1 MTQIITSRISI
12 LFFLFCF
19 GTNVVYAQEVP
30 SPIVK
35 DSIKMG
41 FYVKL
46 DSIKTENSAQLDSI
60 KTENPVQLDS
70 IKTENSVQLDAIKIE
85 NKVQLDT
92 IKTEVST
99 ESEAVK
105 TEVPIDSE
113 AVKNQIPVESEAVKT
128 ESSDKSEPAETEV
141 QLESEV
147 IKTEV
152 SVESDAVETE
162 SSEKSDAVETEVPLE
177 TEAVKTEVPVETD
190 AAETEVPVK
199 SEAAEKESSEESNDA
214 KTENSV
220 ESEADET
227 ENSEESEADETESSE
242 ESDVAETENSEE
254 SEATKTEDSV
264 ESETIKTEIP
274 AETDPAKTK
283 IKEELEALKNE
294 INNDSEVNKWSFE
307 VSFGSNRAVRPF
319 GKGYNSSEK
328 KFLSTPSLNHIDF
341 GFRYML
347 NSKFGVKTDFGFDSV
362 TNKDGNGSLPFRSMQ
377 SRFGVQGVLDFGK
390 ILEFDTYSKSI
401 GLLAHGGFQFSQ
413 FKSKTD
419 TSQEA
424 IFQTNGGF
432 MIGIAPQL
440 KLSERLVISLDFSV
454 LSNVRQRLNWDGSES
469 DRENN
474 LAGLMYTTSIG
485 LTFYLGK
492 KEIHSDWF
500 IPVKK
505 SELDKELLDR
515 IESIETLM
523 NDSDKDGVV
532 DYLDLQNNTA
542 SGLTVD
548 TKGQFIDTDKNG
560 YPDELEPKKMEQLK
574 MQQIADA
581 VQQTEDGVFK
591 SLLNNGFV
599 NIFFD
604 VNMVEPNTAS
614 NNSLYGIIFLLKK
627 NPTINLKL
635 MGYSDSTGNE
645 KMNLNL
651 SERRVKKVY
660 DFIVS
665 SGISP
670 SRLKIIANGVDNSN
684 KSKSKTAL
692 QLARR
697 VSVMME

>member
-19 GTNVVYAQEVP
+19 GTNVVFAQEVP
-30 SPIVK
+30 TPIVK

-46 DSIKTENSAQLDSI
+46 DSIKTENSVQFDSI
-60 KTENPVQLDS
+60 KIENPVQLDS
-70 IKTENSVQLDAIKIE
+70 IKTEVQL
-85 NKVQLDT
+85 
-92 IKTEVST
+92 
-99 ESEAVK
+99 ESDAVK
-105 TEVPIDSE
+105 TEIPLESEPVKPEEVPLDSDAVKTEIPIESEPVKTKEVPLESEPVKTEEVPLDSEAIKTEIPIESEPVKTEEVLLDSE
-113 AVKNQIPVESEAVKT
+113 AV
-128 ESSDKSEPAETEV
+128 ETEISE
-141 QLESEV
+141 ESDSNETENNEESDAEEKEDEV
-147 IKTEV
+147 V
-152 SVESDAVETE
+152 SDAVETE
-162 SSEKSDAVETEVPLE
+162 
-177 TEAVKTEVPVETD
+177 
-190 AAETEVPVK
+190 
-199 SEAAEKESSEESNDA
+199 N
-214 KTENSV
+214 
-220 ESEADET
+220 
-227 ENSEESEADETESSE
+227 
-242 ESDVAETENSEE
+242 
-254 SEATKTEDSV
+254 SV

-274 AETDPAKTK
+274 EETDAAKTK
-283 IKEELEALKNE
+283 ISKELQAIKNE
-294 INNDSEVNKWSFE
+294 INNESEVNKWSFE

-319 GKGYNSSEK
+319 GKGYNSNEK
-328 KFLSTPSLNHIDF
+328 KFLSTPSINHIDF

-377 SRFGVQGVLDFGK
+377 SRIGVQGVLDFGK

-401 GLLAHGGFQFSQ
+401 GLLAHGGVQFSQ

-440 KLSERLVISLDFSV
+440 KLSERLIISLDFSV

-474 LAGLMYTTSIG
+474 LAGLLYTTSIG

-505 SELDKELLDR
+505 SELDQELLDR

-523 NDSDKDGVV
+523 NDTDKDGVV

-581 VQQTEDGVFK
+581 VQQTEDVVFK

-604 VNMVEPNTAS
+604 VNMVEPNSAS

-635 MGYSDSTGNE
+635 MGYSDRTGNE

-660 DFIVS
+660 DFLVS

-670 SRLKIIANGVDNSN
+670 SRLKIIANGEDNSN
-684 KSKSKTAL
+684 NSKSKTAL

-697 VSVMME
+697 VSIMME